1 MTNPTPTQGQRVLSQ
16 FGEAVF
22 SGFCWVPA
30 SLWSSLTNKPAVEV
44 AEESGDSGDDDTG
57 ISEFGTCAGC
67 GAHWGNSIKHVVC
80 VHCGR
85 SVPLT

>member
-1 MTNPTPTQGQRVLSQ
+1 MTNPVKGQVVQSQ

-22 SGFCWVPA
+22 SGYCWVPA
-30 SLWSSLTNKPAVEV
+30 SLWSFLTNKPAVDV
-44 AEESGDSGDDDTG
+44 AEAGDEESADDDTG
-57 ISEFGTCAGC
+57 ISEFGACAGC